1 MRRQATPEQKEKAQ
15 ARREQF
21 RSLCAKV
28 ADLDDGARQALAAR
42 MLATTVEGRTLS
54 FGNQLLIALQRAD
67 VTLVGGFHQ
76 WKKAGRAVKKGE
88 SGLMIWCP
96 TDRRGERE
104 QIAPDGASEKV
115 ITNVDEK
122 PGFIL
127 GYVFDVSQTETAEG
141 GAA

>member
-21 RSLCAKV
+21 RSLCAQV

-104 QIAPDGASEKV
+104 QIASDGASER
-115 ITNVDEK
+115 
-122 PGFIL
+122 
-127 GYVFDVSQTETAEG
+127 
-141 GAA
+141 

>member
-1 MRRQATPEQKEKAQ
+1 MKRQATPEQKEKAEK
-15 ARREQF
+15 RREQF
-21 RSLCAKV
+21 RSLCAQV
-28 ADLDDGARQALAAR
+28 AALDDGARQALAAR

-54 FGNQLLIALQRAD
+54 FGNQLLIALQRTD

-104 QIAPDGASEKV
+104 QVAPDGSTEKV
-115 ITNVDEK
+115 ISVDEK

-127 GYVFDVSQTETAEG
+127 GYVFDVSQTEEVTQ
-141 GAA
+141 GA

>member
-21 RSLCAKV
+21 RSLCAQV

-54 FGNQLLIALQRAD
+54 FGNQLLIALQRTD

-104 QIAPDGASEKV
+104 QVAPDGASEKV
-115 ITNVDEK
+115 ISTDEK

-127 GYVFDVSQTETAEG
+127 GYVFDISQTEPLTEG
-141 GAA
+141 A